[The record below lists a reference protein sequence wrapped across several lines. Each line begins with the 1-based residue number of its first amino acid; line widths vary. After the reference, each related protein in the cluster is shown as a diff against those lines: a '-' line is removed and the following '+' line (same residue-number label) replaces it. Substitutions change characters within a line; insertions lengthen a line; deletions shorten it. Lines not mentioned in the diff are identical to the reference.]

1 VVEEELSLIPG
12 ELLSILEQ
20 VLPQV
25 QAIKVQ
31 YQLEEKYL

>member
-1 VVEEELSLIPG
+1 VVEEELSLIPE

-25 QAIKVQ
+25 QVIKVQ